1 MIFISHRAIICS
13 DKNLHQIIIRIH
25 LPDFPP
31 IYPMLVN
38 LFGFVFQDLF
48 FSGFGW
54 SNIEY
59 LRITNCEIVID
70 IMRIKFRVRTRD
82 LFESD

>member
-1 MIFISHRAIICS
+1 MSDPFLSDNDFMKKWLGSGLPLIC
-13 DKNLHQIIIRIH
+13 
-25 LPDFPP
+25 F
-31 IYPMLVN
+31 
-38 LFGFVFQDLF
+38 DLF

-54 SNIEY
+54 FNIEY